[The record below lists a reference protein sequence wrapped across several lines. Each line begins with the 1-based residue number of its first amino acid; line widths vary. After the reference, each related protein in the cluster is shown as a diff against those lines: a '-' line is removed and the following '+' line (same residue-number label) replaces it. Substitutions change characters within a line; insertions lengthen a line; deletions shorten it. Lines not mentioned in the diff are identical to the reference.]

1 MTRAESDPHGVHDW
15 HSSSYVETW
24 IAKDVTRDSERQ
36 PVLRRAVELL
46 PIGHDQPVRVLDV
59 GGGYGML
66 SREVLE
72 VLPRSTV
79 VLQDLS
85 EAMLEQARGRLA
97 EYAPRVSFVQ
107 ADLRD
112 AGWVNA
118 VGGPFEAVVSSIAI
132 HNVRDPDVIRKI
144 YRQVYGLVVPGGSF
158 FNLDFVSADLSPDGT
173 GGSGLVEP
181 ALSEN
186 RSTTATIA
194 DQLNWLKEAGFES
207 VEFHFQE
214 WNQALVAGYR
224 SG

>member
-15 HSSSYVETW
+15 HSSSYVATW
-24 IAKDVTRDSERQ
+24 IDKDVTRDSERQ

-46 PIGHDQPVRVLDV
+46 PIGHDQVVRILDV

-85 EAMLEQARGRLA
+85 EAMLDQARGRLTD
-97 EYAPRVSFVQ
+97 YAPRVRFVQ

-112 AGWVNA
+112 PAWVSA
-118 VGGPFEAVVSSIAI
+118 VGGPFDAVVSSIAI
-132 HNVRDPDVIRKI
+132 HNVREPDVIRTI
-144 YRQVYGLVVPGGSF
+144 YHQVYGLVVPGGSF
-158 FNLDFVSADLSPDGT
+158 FNLDFVTADANPDGT
-173 GGSGLVEP
+173 GPVGP
-181 ALSEN
+181 TPSEN

-194 DQLNWLKEAGFES
+194 EQLRWLKEAGFEN